1 MQTRPLRNT
10 VLFACFAL
18 SLTSCQT
25 DKSPA
30 FSEEEREKVQER
42 EKAIPTEKDEERP
55 FTFYYQQLVVALASG
70 DAAGFNGLIH
80 PEFGC
85 YLIEAPGAIPVITR
99 ITNMDNALRKG
110 SERLIMDSN
119 DVFLTFPLTE
129 DRLPTIDCD
138 SPEGFYSKEGTYVED
153 VNNLAEEKIWKY
165 IGLDSA
171 AQNSISELANTVNKT
186 IVNTAGFTA
195 YFSKIGTEWYITFF
209 DIRVPCTA

>member
-1 MQTRPLRNT
+1 MKIRLLRNIA
-10 VLFACFAL
+10 LFVSFAL
-18 SLTSCQT
+18 WLTSCQT
-25 DKSPA
+25 ENSPA
-30 FSEEEREKVQER
+30 FSDEEIEKVQER
-42 EKAIPTEKDEERP
+42 VTAIPVEKDEERP

-70 DAAGFNGLIH
+70 DHAGFNGLIH

-85 YLIEAPGAIPVITR
+85 YLIEAPGAVPVITQ
-99 ITNMDNALRKG
+99 ITNVDKALRKG
-110 SERLIMDSN
+110 SERLIINFN

-171 AQNSISELANTVNKT
+171 AQKPISELANTVEKT

-195 YFSKIGTEWYITFF
+195 YFSKIGAEWYITFF